1 MHAGIGNLEILE
13 KNATIPRYVFTSGW
27 SLFFE
32 GIGLS
37 HVFKKTN
44 STKNEI
50 ILWRSKK
57 LLRVDKEF
65 QQVKIINLN
74 DQNNV
79 EILCGG
85 KAFDA
90 EQKVRENKTR
100 ISKLNAQKIKNFPH
114 KNNFK
119 LCWEHE

>member
-1 MHAGIGNLEILE
+1 MHADVGNLEILG

-27 SLFFE
+27 PLFFE
-32 GIGLS
+32 GICLS
-37 HVFKKTN
+37 HVFKKIN

-57 LLRVDKEF
+57 KINKTMRLRVDKEF
-65 QQVKIINLN
+65 QQVKIIDLN

-90 EQKVRENKTR
+90 EQKVRELKTR
-100 ISKLNAQKIKNFPH
+100 ISKLNA
-114 KNNFK
+114 
-119 LCWEHE
+119 

>member
-1 MHAGIGNLEILE
+1 MHADVGNLEILG

-27 SLFFE
+27 PLFFE
-32 GIGLS
+32 GICLS
-37 HVFKKTN
+37 HVFKKIN

-57 LLRVDKEF
+57 KKKLRVDKEF
-65 QQVKIINLN
+65 LQVKLTDLN

-90 EQKVRENKTR
+90 EQKVRELKIR
-100 ISKLNAQKIKNFPH
+100 ISKLNAQN
-114 KNNFK
+114 
-119 LCWEHE
+119 